1 MNNMSIYNLLRNVPQ
16 EAQKS
21 IRGGRLNGFTDI
33 NPMWRIQALTEM
45 FGPCGFGWKYTLDKL
60 WTEPGANG
68 EIAAFANIS
77 LYIKLNGEWS
87 EAIPGTGGSS
97 LVSKEKG
104 GLYTSDE
111 CHKMAVTD
119 AISVACKSLGMA
131 ASIYWSQG
139 RTKYD
144 LKPVE
149 PLPVCEE
156 CGQPVTPFRKDGKV
170 IKTSDQMAE
179 GAREKYG
186 KTLCL
191 QCMRK
196 RENET
201 DIPRSEA

>member
-1 MNNMSIYNLLRNVPQ
+1 MFSSIEQ
-16 EAQKS
+16 S
-21 IRGGRLNGFTDI
+21 
-33 NPMWRIQALTEM
+33 W
-45 FGPCGFGWKYTLDKL
+45 
-60 WTEPGANG
+60 ANG

-111 CHKMAVTD
+111 CYKMAVTD

-149 PLPVCEE
+149 DLPVCEE
-156 CGQPVTPFRKDGKV
+156 CGNPVAPFRKGGEV
-170 IKTSDQMAE
+170 VKTPEEMAE

-186 KTLCL
+186 KVLCL

-201 DIPRSEA
+201 DIP